1 MKTLFVDLF
10 SIASVPNLILPG
22 GVIEQLANNKLV
34 RSVLLIP
41 DNPDFVSM
49 MAPFNRPN
57 VYIEKITKLFPQTFL
72 QKTFIFFYSYLMF
85 TSTTRLLATFGAR
98 ADSPPAGGNRHL
110 APVKSFIA
118 NTFGRSKWI
127 KTKFV
132 PSLYKKIFH
141 KRPYAY
147 LFDRHHPDL
156 VFVPNVAF
164 NPGIEFLAEAER
176 RGIET
181 VAMPANWDHL
191 NKYYIPVHAR
201 RLLVQNE
208 PMMREAVLYHRYE
221 PNEITV
227 VGFPQFD
234 VYLKEEMF
242 LPKDEYL
249 GRFGIPE
256 GSKIVLF
263 ISGSVY
269 AHDEPEILLEIAGS
283 INRGE
288 LPRGTVI
295 LIRPYVGL
303 RSRTHEERKYASVAK
318 EPGVFF
324 NWEKND
330 QNLSNRRLFN
340 SMLRYADVVISV
352 FSTTAIEAAIFDKP
366 TVVLGFDGR
375 RRRPRHESVTRLEKL
390 SHFKH
395 VLDTGGVH
403 VARSFSDLKR
413 LLSDYLINP
422 EHDREKRRE
431 LVSKMCYRVDGK
443 SSGRIVSFLISR
455 LNGDINR
462 T

>member
-1 MKTLFVDLF
+1 MKTIFVDLF
-10 SIASVPNLILPG
+10 SIASVPNLILPD
-22 GVIEQLANNKLV
+22 GVIDELTEGSGV
-34 RSVLLIP
+34 ETILLIP
-41 DNPDFVSM
+41 DNADFVSM
-49 MAPFNRPN
+49 VAAFNRPN
-57 VYIEKITKLFPQTFL
+57 VRVEKITKLFPRTLL
-72 QKTFIFFYSYLMF
+72 QKAFVFFYSYLMF

-98 ADSPPAGGNRHL
+98 ADAPPAGGNRHL

-127 KTKFV
+127 KTRLV
-132 PSLYKKIFH
+132 PLLYKRIFNE
-141 KRPYAY
+141 RPYAY
-147 LFDRHHPDL
+147 LFDRYHPDL
-156 VFVPNVAF
+156 VFVPNIAF

-191 NKYYIPVHAR
+191 NKYYIPIHAR

-208 PMMREAVLYHRYE
+208 PMKKEAVEYHRYE
-221 PNEITV
+221 PSEITV

-234 VYLKEEMF
+234 VYLKDEMF
-242 LPKDEYL
+242 LSKSEYY
-249 GRFGIPE
+249 GRFGIPD
-256 GSKIVLF
+256 GSKIILF

-269 AHDEPEILLEIAGS
+269 AHDEPEILLEIAGY

-288 LPRGTVI
+288 LPRDTVI

-303 RSRTHEERKYASVAK
+303 RSRAHEEQKYATVAK
-318 EPGVFF
+318 ERGVFF

-330 QNLSNRRLFN
+330 QNLSNRRLYN
-340 SMLRYADVVISV
+340 SMLCYADVVISV

-366 TVVLGFDGR
+366 TVVLGFDGHKN
-375 RRRPRHESVTRLEKL
+375 RPEHESVTRLEKL

-403 VARSFSDLKR
+403 VARDYLHLKR
-413 LLSDYLINP
+413 LLADYLKNP
-422 EHDREKRRE
+422 EHDSEKRRE

-443 SSGRIVSFLISR
+443 SSRRIVDFLIKSA
-455 LNGDINR
+455 NAETNPA
-462 T
+462 